1 MPRFEVFSRE
11 AARSREEPM
20 FTLQA
25 RGLLSLNSAVFR
37 ALGEPGAVELL
48 YDAAERIIA
57 LRGVDKGDPNAYA
70 VRKQSG
76 TQSYLVATRGFLSF
90 HGIKPV
96 MAQRFLAHDYG
107 EGVWGLALTEGRAVT
122 NRRGAAD
129 LPPART
135 DRWRVT
141 NDGLEVPALMRIRE
155 TAFSH
160 PGYMR
165 QMTLEQTPPS
175 MRVGVLVACEPLGPE
190 PATSDLRRR
199 FLSFLDSP
207 PVMDVISSVSHVD
220 KSLHWTPWGGR
231 GRINLEAILVGDM
244 GDVPVAPVASALMLL
259 PEPGMSGFGRD
270 PRFAQLVLHVQPQS
284 AGGGPPKP
292 ADIAAWHDRFTRALH
307 IPSALA
313 SFLTQG
319 LQLTTVAE
327 PPAQVGIW
335 LNTAE
340 IQQLI
345 DLEKLTPVAG
355 TYPAS
360 WFMGW
365 AVADEHGSPAG
376 EVAVE
381 LLRQMCDYTL
391 RLDQY
396 EQVLGSLLI
405 Q

>member
-1 MPRFEVFSRE
+1 VFSRE

-37 ALGEPGAVELL
+37 ALGEPEAVELL
-48 YDAAERIIA
+48 YDAEERIIA
-57 LRGVDKGDPNAYA
+57 LRGADKGDPNAYA

-76 TQSYLVATRGFLSF
+76 TQSYLVATQGFLSY

-96 MAQRFLAHDYG
+96 IAQRFLAHDYG

-122 NRRGAAD
+122 NRRGAAE

-135 DRWRVT
+135 DLWRVT
-141 NDGLEVPALMRIRE
+141 NDGFEVPALMRIKD
-155 TAFSH
+155 TAFSN

-165 QMTLEQTPPS
+165 QMAEGQTPPS
-175 MRVGVLVACEPLGPE
+175 IRVGALVACEPLGPE
-190 PATSDLRRR
+190 PSTSDLRQR
-199 FLSFLDSP
+199 FLDFLAMP
-207 PVMDVISSVSHVD
+207 PVMGLISAVSHVD
-220 KSLHWTPWGGR
+220 KSLRWTPWGGR
-231 GRINLEAILVGDM
+231 GRMNLEAALVGDM

-259 PEPGMSGFGRD
+259 PEPGMSSFGRD
-270 PRFAQLVLHVQPQS
+270 PRFAQIVLHIQPQS
-284 AGGGPPKP
+284 AGGGPPRP
-292 ADIAAWHDRFTRALH
+292 ANLAAWHERFTRALS
-307 IPSALA
+307 IPAALA
-313 SFLTQG
+313 SFLSQG
-319 LQLTTVAE
+319 LLLATAAE

-335 LNTAE
+335 LDAFE
-340 IQQLI
+340 IQELI
-345 DLEKLTPVAG
+345 DLEQLTPIAG
-355 TYPAS
+355 TQPVP

-365 AVADEHGSPAG
+365 AVADDAGSPADEG
-376 EVAVE
+376 AVE

-391 RLDQY
+391 QLDQY

>member
-1 MPRFEVFSRE
+1 MPKFEVFSRE
-11 AARSREEPM
+11 SARSREEPM

-37 ALGEPGAVELL
+37 ALGEPEAVELL
-48 YDAAERIIA
+48 YDAEERIIA

-76 TQSYLVATRGFLSF
+76 TQSYLVATQGFLSF

-107 EGVWGLALTEGRAVT
+107 DGVWGLVLTEGRPVT
-122 NRRGAAD
+122 NRRGAAE

-141 NDGLEVPALMRIRE
+141 NDGHEVPALMRIKD
-155 TAFSH
+155 TGFSH

-165 QMTLEQTPPS
+165 QIAQEQTKPS
-175 MRVGVLVACEPLGPE
+175 LRVGALVACEPLGPE
-190 PATSDLRRR
+190 PSTSDLRQR

-207 PVMDVISSVSHVD
+207 PVMDLITAVSHVD
-220 KSLHWTPWGGR
+220 KTLHWTPWGGH
-231 GRINLEAILVGDM
+231 GRINLEAALVGDT

-270 PRFAQLVLHVQPQS
+270 PRFAQIVVHVQPHS
-284 AGGGPPKP
+284 VGGGPPKP
-292 ADIAAWHDRFTRALH
+292 VGLAAWHDRFTEALG
-307 IPSALA
+307 IPAALA
-313 SFLTQG
+313 SFLTQS
-319 LQLTTVAE
+319 LQLTTTAE
-327 PPAQVGIW
+327 PPAQVGVW
-335 LNTAE
+335 LHAHK
-340 IQQLI
+340 IQELV
-345 DLEKLTPVAG
+345 DLDGLTPVAG
-355 TYPAS
+355 TQPVPWY
-360 WFMGW
+360 MGW
-365 AVADEHGSPAG
+365 SVADEHGSPAG
-376 EVAVE
+376 ETAIE

-391 RLDQY
+391 HLDQY
-396 EQVLGSLLI
+396 EQVLGSLLA